1 MRHLLIRIFLFASV
15 FCYAQKTTEIKLKK
29 EEFKKCYAINDLIV
43 SIPKTCKVKSYVYSL
58 VIKGV
63 EKSQKISGD
72 VIELWLRKDTILMK
86 GVFFI
91 EKIESECM
99 GSHRQKYKIVVE

>member
-1 MRHLLIRIFLFASV
+1 MRDLLIKIFFFASV

-29 EEFKKCYAINDLIV
+29 EEFKKCYAINDLV
-43 SIPKTCKVKSYVYSL
+43 KNIPKSCKVKSYVYSL
-58 VIKGV
+58 VVKGV

-72 VIELWLRKDTILMK
+72 VIESWLKNDTVFMK

-91 EKIESECM
+91 EKIDSECM
-99 GSHRQKYKIVVE
+99 SSHHQKYKIILE